1 MAKFTVVT
9 ACRNAARYI
18 EETVESVLQQT
29 VFRSGQCELEYLV
42 YDGASTDDTLKRLRP
57 YESRGVKLVSE
68 PDGGLYAAL
77 AKGLQQA
84 SGDYVAYL
92 NAGDFYH
99 PGGLSIA
106 AECFE
111 LPGVDW
117 LTGYSVTYNERSQL
131 TRCLLPFR
139 YQRRLLQCGAYGT
152 LLPFVQQES
161 TVWRRTLH
169 ACVDF
174 ERFAALRFAGDAYL
188 WRCFSEAAELCIVRG
203 HIGGFR
209 IHKGQMSE
217 SLESYLREQRTFS
230 RPITLADR
238 WHAAAERVLR
248 VLPERVS
255 ARLADRSTL
264 VLFDHARQAWRRTPD
279 LKP

>member
-9 ACRNAARYI
+9 ACRNAAQYI
-18 EETVESVLQQT
+18 EETVESVLQQS

-42 YDGASTDDTLKRLRP
+42 YDGASTDGTQERLRP
-57 YESRGVKLVSE
+57 YESRGVRLVSE

-77 AKGLQQA
+77 AKGLQKA
-84 SGDYVAYL
+84 SGDFVAYL

-99 PGGLSIA
+99 PRGLEIA

-131 TRCLLPFR
+131 TRCSLPFR

-169 ACVDF
+169 DSVDF
-174 ERFAALRFAGDAYL
+174 ECFGALRYAGDAYL
-188 WRCFSEAAELCIVRG
+188 WHCFSQTAELCIVRG

-209 IHKGQMSE
+209 IHKGQISE
-217 SLESYLREQRTFS
+217 NLDGYFGELRSFS
-230 RPITLADR
+230 RSILISDR
-238 WHAAAERVLR
+238 WHAAAERFLR
-248 VLPERVS
+248 LLPERVS
-255 ARLADRSTL
+255 AKIADRSML
-264 VLFDHARQAWRRTPD
+264 ILFDHARQLWRRTPY
-279 LKP
+279 LNP